1 MAYATTAQVKTY
13 LGLTVSTDDTL
24 LGTLLLSAQAM
35 IERAAGR
42 LFEAD
47 TATVRYFTLADL
59 DRDSGV
65 LWLNGDLCTLTGVT
79 NGDGTTVA
87 TGDVQTLP
95 INTTPWY
102 GLRINPAVAVFT
114 SGQNTADRIAITGKW
129 AYSAS
134 APADIAQ
141 ATIRLTAFLYR
152 MRENGGDGD
161 RTILTGNATLA
172 PVTMPHDVVTIVKT
186 YAQAVTS

>member
-1 MAYATTAQVKTY
+1 MAYATTTQVKTY

-42 LFEAD
+42 LFEAE

-65 LWLNGDLCTLTGVT
+65 LRLGGDLCTLTAVT
-79 NGDGTTVA
+79 NGDGIVVA

-95 INTTPWY
+95 INATPWY
-102 GLRINPAVAVFT
+102 ALRINPAVGVFT

-172 PVTMPHDVVTIVKT
+172 PVTMPHDVTMIVKA

>member
-1 MAYATTAQVKTY
+1 MAYATTTQVKTY

-24 LGTLLLSAQAM
+24 LGTLLLAAQRT
-35 IERAAGR
+35 IETHCGR

-47 TATVRYFTLADL
+47 TATVRYFTASDL

-65 LWLNGDLCTLTGVT
+65 LWLGGDLCTLTAVT
-79 NGDGTTVA
+79 NGDGVAVA
-87 TGDVQTLP
+87 TGDVQTMPL
-95 INTTPWY
+95 NTLPWY
-102 GLRINPAVAVFT
+102 ALRVNPAVGVFT
-114 SGQNTADRIAITGKW
+114 SGQNTDERIAITGKW

-152 MRENGGDGD
+152 MRENGGEGD
-161 RTILTGNATLA
+161 RTIFAGNATLSPMA
-172 PVTMPHDVVTIVKT
+172 MPSDVRSILVH
-186 YAQAVTS
+186 YAQTVTS

>member
-65 LWLNGDLCTLTGVT
+65 LWLGGDLCTLTAVT
-79 NGDGTTVA
+79 NGDGIVVA

-95 INTTPWY
+95 INATPWY
-102 GLRINPAVAVFT
+102 ALRINPAVGVFT

>member
-1 MAYATTAQVKTY
+1 MAYATTTQVKTY
-13 LGLTVSTDDTL
+13 LGLTVSSDDTL
-24 LGTLLLSAQAM
+24 LGTLLLAAQKT
-35 IERAAGR
+35 IETHCGR
-42 LFEAD
+42 VFEAD

-65 LWLNGDLCTLTGVT
+65 LWLGGDLCTLTAVT

-87 TGDVQTLP
+87 TGDVQTMP
-95 INTTPWY
+95 INTPPWY
-102 GLRINPAVAVFT
+102 ALRINPAVGVFT

-141 ATIRLTAFLYR
+141 ATIRPSKGEWR
-152 MRENGGDGD
+152 RH
-161 RTILTGNATLA
+161 R
-172 PVTMPHDVVTIVKT
+172 PH
-186 YAQAVTS
+186 SLCR